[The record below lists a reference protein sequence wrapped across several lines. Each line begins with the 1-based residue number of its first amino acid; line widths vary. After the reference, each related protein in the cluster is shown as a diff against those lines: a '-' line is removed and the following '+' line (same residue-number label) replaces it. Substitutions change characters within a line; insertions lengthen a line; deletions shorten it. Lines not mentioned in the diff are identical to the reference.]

1 MLCALSSNAAAKV
14 LGTSTFVTINCFCS
28 SAFALQCTVV
38 VHKRDKQYMFS
49 SLKIVLL
56 LVLLFVYTHSIN
68 SPQVAMVSA
77 VQKLSSTSLIVFHR
91 HGHRATGKGIFATD
105 IAEWSER
112 VCRFGEDKKLDY
124 RFPVINYN
132 VDTKPVDK
140 NSYPFGAI
148 SKIGASHMQNV
159 GKSLLE
165 TFPCLHNL
173 TTLRTK
179 VHSTNYQRT
188 QVL

>member
-1 MLCALSSNAAAKV
+1 MGLHYSAKEFMIAPTSKLV
-14 LGTSTFVTINCFCS
+14 LFFI
-28 SAFALQCTVV
+28 
-38 VHKRDKQYMFS
+38 
-49 SLKIVLL
+49 LL
-56 LVLLFVYTHSIN
+56 LIYIDDIN
-68 SPQVAMVSA
+68 SSQSNMVS
-77 VQKLSSTSLIVFHR
+77 KLTSTSLIVFHR
-91 HGHRATGKGIFATD
+91 HGHRATGKGIFTTD
-105 IAEWSER
+105 IAEWNER
-112 VCRFGEDKKLDY
+112 VCRFGEHKQLDS

-165 TFPCLHNL
+165 AFPCLHNL
-173 TTLRTK
+173 TALRTK

-188 QVL
+188 QVLVYVHV